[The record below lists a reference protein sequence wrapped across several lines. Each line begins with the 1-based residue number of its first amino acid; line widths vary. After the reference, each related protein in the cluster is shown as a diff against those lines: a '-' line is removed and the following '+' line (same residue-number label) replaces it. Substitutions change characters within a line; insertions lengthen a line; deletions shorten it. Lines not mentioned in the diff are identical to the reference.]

1 MAESVFARL
10 CQVLDDAEVRYE
22 VTRHEAVYT
31 SEEAAAVRGAQL
43 ASGAKALVC
52 KANGEFLMF
61 VVPADRRLD
70 SKRLRKQH
78 GMRGL
83 RFANREEVFELTG
96 LQPGA
101 IPPFGCLFALPTWC
115 DVGLADNSSI
125 NFNAGDHC
133 LSVQLAFE
141 DYRRLEKPQMAEFTE

>member
-83 RFANREEVFELTG
+83 RFAN
-96 LQPGA
+96 
-101 IPPFGCLFALPTWC
+101 FGR
-115 DVGLADNSSI
+115 
-125 NFNAGDHC
+125 
-133 LSVQLAFE
+133 SVCSKTQCYCRVRNILNIETFDPRAASGCRGQRDKMHFWT
-141 DYRRLEKPQMAEFTE
+141 YI